1 MKKTF
6 LPWLAV
12 VIGGVSLAAFAQ
24 APVGTGIMTS
34 SGAISSKTAQA
45 DSDYQAA
52 REHCNTL
59 SGAARTNCMND
70 ARMAYNRATKAG
82 NDSGSASSGTTGAG
96 QSGSGT
102 TGAGT
107 SSSGTSG
114 GSTGAGSSAA
124 GGASGPSGSSDGT
137 K

>member
-1 MKKTF
+1 MKRTF
-6 LPWLAV
+6 SPWLAV
-12 VIGGVSLAAFAQ
+12 AIGAVSFAAFAQ

-59 SGAARTNCMND
+59 SGTARTNCMND
-70 ARMAYNRATKAG
+70 ARTAYNRATRAG

-102 TGAGT
+102 TGADA
-107 SSSGTSG
+107 SSAGTSG
-114 GSTGAGSSAA
+114 GSTGAGSSAS
-124 GGASGPSGSSDGT
+124 SGGT